1 MKTTINQALNKAAMQ
16 ILAPL
21 VRVLLRN
28 GVACADFEQ
37 LVRRSY
43 VEQGFAAAA
52 EGDGKA
58 TVSSVSAKTGLSR
71 KEVKRLLE
79 QDGEV
84 EYAQGQ
90 KYNRAVRVISGWL
103 NDPRFCNAEGLPVP
117 LLMEG
122 DQSFASLVKDYSGDI
137 PTRAMLDLLQ
147 QSGCVEKHADRL
159 HLVSHAYVP
168 GNDPID
174 LIDILGTDS
183 HELMQT
189 VVHNMTADQQHKHFQ
204 RKVSSQ
210 QLDRMQL
217 PAFQKYAN
225 RRAQA
230 LLEELDSWLS
240 EHQASSADEAE
251 YVSLGI
257 YFYRS
262 SPEKES
268 SDEKTTG

>member
-1 MKTTINQALNKAAMQ
+1 MKTGINQALSKAAMQ

-43 VEQGFAAAA
+43 VEQGFAAAE
-52 EGDGKA
+52 EGGGKA

-79 QDGEV
+79 QDEAV
-84 EYAQGQ
+84 PYAQGQ

-103 NDPRFCNAEGLPVP
+103 NDPRFCNAEGVPQP
-117 LLMEG
+117 LLMDGEV
-122 DQSFASLVKDYSGDI
+122 SFASLVKDYSGDI
-137 PTRAMLDLLQ
+137 PSRAMFDLLA
-147 QSGCVEKHADRL
+147 QSGCVEKHGERL
-159 HLVSHAYVP
+159 HLISHAYVP

-189 VVHNMTADQQHKHFQ
+189 IIYNMTADQQHKHFQ

-210 QLDRMQL
+210 QLDRAQL
-217 PAFQKYAN
+217 PAFQKYTN

-240 EHQASSADEAE
+240 EHQARSADDAE

-262 SPEKES
+262 TPVKES
-268 SDEKTTG
+268 DR